1 MEFKIKLNFHE
12 VVEMWTNKSKD
23 EICYNCSFSFKNGL
37 CPCRIDHINR
47 HCENYWETGKFE
59 F

>member
-1 MEFKIKLNFHE
+1 MNFHE
-12 VVEMWTNKSKD
+12 VVEMWTNKTKD

-37 CPCRIDHINR
+37 CPCRITHINQ
-47 HCENYWETGKFE
+47 HCENYWKTGKFE